1 MFTPK
6 ISKIADVLYY
16 IFLLITIH
24 SLALNLFFFHEC
36 IIYLILLPRL
46 FSKYEK
52 YPLCNPAF
60 IYIALIYCVRYN
72 AAFVPFGVARDN
84 TVHIPRI
91 NKQTSQFKRTKR
103 SFFYQYMLKAPGYP
117 ANDKC
122 SVANDNFGAT

>member
-1 MFTPK
+1 M
-6 ISKIADVLYY
+6 
-16 IFLLITIH
+16 FLLITIH

-36 IIYLILLPRL
+36 NIFDSAPPAV
-46 FSKYEK
+46 FFQYEK
-52 YPLCNPAF
+52 YPLCNPAP
-60 IYIALIYCVRYN
+60 IYIALIYSVRYN
-72 AAFVPFGVARDN
+72 AAFVPFGVARDY